1 MYNVFAAH
9 ARERVEVFGFAIRP
23 HDEGADEEEKKRV
36 EANIEHFIDI
46 SQVRSLHLI
55 SPPFIYFSLFLAF
68 SSHYCFPS
76 AHSIEK
82 SSPHLFHF
90 WNHLEFDPQ
99 SRPSILNPKLSTRC
113 L

>member
-55 SPPFIYFSLFLAF
+55 SPPLIYSSLFGL
-68 SSHYCFPS
+68 
-76 AHSIEK
+76 
-82 SSPHLFHF
+82 L
-90 WNHLEFDPQ
+90 
-99 SRPSILNPKLSTRC
+99 LSFLLSFCALDREI
-113 L
+113 